1 MRNKNI
7 FQEKITRLES
17 MLNGITRSISLNDR
31 EQAFSNV
38 ERAKEILSDMQS
50 MLNREEEYY
59 N

>member
-31 EQAFSNV
+31 EQAFSSV

>member
-1 MRNKNI
+1 MKNKNL

-17 MLNGITRSISLNDR
+17 TLNVVGRAMSLNDR
-31 EQAFSNV
+31 DQAFQHL
-38 ERAKEILSDMQS
+38 EKAKEVLSDMQS

>member
-17 MLNGITRSISLNDR
+17 SLNTIGRAVSLNDR
-31 EQAFSNV
+31 EQAYEHI
-38 ERAKEILSDMQS
+38 ERSKSILSDMQS